1 MNQSEGIINAIRL
14 KYLSDDEILWI
25 ANGSQQII
33 NSLHAEEIQMQ
44 ENTDA
49 CFYKIY
55 FILKGIRSGLVEGV
69 LASSADDFLHFLSNP
84 SAEYRLPIHLN
95 ECGYALWQA
104 IQYKRISNLSDG
116 INAKLSLTGKGNEPV
131 YHAEIESH
139 NREALYDNQSD
150 KLGIDFGV
158 TRVPFNTEVLDP
170 RIVTIA
176 PGKTNELHKHAHETV
191 FVFYKGSGY
200 VKIDELKFPVKPGDM
215 VFIPRWCMHQSV
227 NESQEEMV
235 FLAVA
240 DFGLTGTSF
249 VGNYLKTAR
258 LKN

>member
-1 MNQSEGIINAIRL
+1 MNQAEGIIHAIRL
-14 KYLSDDEILWI
+14 KFLSEDELLWI
-25 ANGSQQII
+25 SNGSELIM
-33 NSLHAEEIQMQ
+33 NSLKEGELRFL

-55 FILKGIRSGLVEGV
+55 FILSNVRKGHLPEVP
-69 LASSADDFLHFLSNP
+69 ASSADDFLHFLCKP
-84 SAEYRLPIHLN
+84 AAEYRLPEYLQ
-95 ECGYALWQA
+95 ECGTALWQA
-104 IQYKRISNLSDG
+104 LQYKRLKNISDD
-116 INAKLSLTGKGNEPV
+116 INSKVSLTGKGEDAI
-131 YHAEIESH
+131 YHAEIESPH
-139 NREALYDNQSD
+139 RESLYNNQSD

-158 TRVPFNTEVLDP
+158 TRIAFNTEVLDP

-191 FVFYKGSGY
+191 FVFFKGSGF
-200 VKIDELKFPVKPGDM
+200 VKIDDLKFPVKPGDI

-227 NESQEEMV
+227 NESNEEMV

-249 VGNYLKTAR
+249 IGNYLKTAR
-258 LKN
+258 LKS